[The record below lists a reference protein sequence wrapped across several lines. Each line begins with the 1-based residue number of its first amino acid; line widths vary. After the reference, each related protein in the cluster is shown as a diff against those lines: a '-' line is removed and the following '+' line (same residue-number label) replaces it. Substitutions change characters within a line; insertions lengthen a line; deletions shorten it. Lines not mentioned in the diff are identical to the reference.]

1 MTVEHRKVALLD
13 IGGTKTRFAWG
24 DVAQAGSLQNIEST
38 STPYQYD
45 EFLSLMQEFRNRQQ
59 IPFVAVGVSFGVGLR
74 EGVIRAASK
83 MPDFVGRNLRADLE
97 RIFEAPVEIHH
108 DCVCV
113 LASVAREL
121 DHEEAWGY
129 VTVSTGLGAAVVT
142 RMKTLLLFERIRLAH
157 HVVDLNSPQR
167 CACGRVGCLATFVDS
182 AQLRSRG
189 VAVDALGDDAASWE
203 SYLAYLSVG
212 LANFCRL
219 FGLTRLLLGG
229 GVLRNSYV
237 AKHIVDSIRANL
249 PDDGYPRASISIL
262 EDEELAPLKGASA
275 TVSLPNALYRE
286 Y

>member
-1 MTVEHRKVALLD
+1 MSVEHRTVALLD
-13 IGGTKTRFAWG
+13 IGGTKTRLAWG
-24 DVAQAGSLQNIEST
+24 DIAQAGLLQNIVAT
-38 STPYQYD
+38 PTPYQYD
-45 EFLSLMQEFRNRQQ
+45 EFLSLVQEFRNRQQ
-59 IPFVAVGVSFGVGLR
+59 VPCVAVGVSFGVGLKK
-74 EGVIRAASK
+74 GVIKAASK

-97 RIFEAPVEIHH
+97 RIFGAPTEIHH

-121 DHEEAWGY
+121 DDQESWGY

-142 RMKTLLLFERIRLAH
+142 RIGTSLLFERIRLAH
-157 HVVDLNSPQR
+157 HVVDVNSSQR

-189 VAVDALGDDAASWE
+189 VAVETLGDDATAWE

-219 FGLTRLLLGG
+219 FGLSRLLLGG

-237 AKHIVDSIRANL
+237 AENITDYVRTNL
-249 PDDGYPRASISIL
+249 PDDGYPLASIGIL
-262 EDEELAPLKGASA
+262 EDEDLAPLRGASA
-275 TVSLPNALYRE
+275 TVTLSNALYRE